1 MTGRGSLTQRSH
13 LSFEYNPVALR
24 LDPHIY
30 IPQGECHILLRGIER
45 FFEIRE
51 GVTNHD
57 SDRDTKED
65 VAEIGAFLL

>member
-1 MTGRGSLTQRSH
+1 MTGRGSL

-45 FFEIRE
+45 FSKY
-51 GVTNHD
+51 G
-57 SDRDTKED
+57 KE
-65 VAEIGAFLL
+65 